1 VGKAVWG
8 GFRWQGMVETGITG
22 KMEGSMGSEVQ
33 HLTKPNSTFFFL
45 FNITSFKMFY
55 YFKKN
60 LAVCFA
66 IFPLLLRCEVSFS
79 LFQETDRYEKRS
91 EKVKCFAKWP
101 LF

>member
-1 VGKAVWG
+1 MVGDG
-8 GFRWQGMVETGITG
+8 GDGYNG
-22 KMEGSMGSEVQ
+22 KDGREHREQSTTSD
-33 HLTKPNSTFFFL
+33 KPNFTFFFP

-79 LFQETDRYEKRS
+79 LFQETDRCEKRR
-91 EKVKCFAKWP
+91 EKGKCFSKWP